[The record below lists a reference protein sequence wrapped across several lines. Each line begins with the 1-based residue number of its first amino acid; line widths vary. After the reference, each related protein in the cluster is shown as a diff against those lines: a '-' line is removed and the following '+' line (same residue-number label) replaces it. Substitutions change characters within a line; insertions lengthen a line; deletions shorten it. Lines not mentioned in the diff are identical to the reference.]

1 MGRLACKCPSQAQLF
16 GKCPTMGMRVGVPK
30 LHTFCL
36 DVLYTSR
43 GYKVFVEHVFF
54 SDVHVILKLRK
65 QINLYFVLLE
75 FYSKLS

>member
-54 SDVHVILKLRK
+54 
-65 QINLYFVLLE
+65 F
-75 FYSKLS
+75 